1 MHTRRTFLKKTGGLG
16 LSAGCFLPI
25 LSAKEVPNLPAG
37 DDYKALVCV
46 YLHGGNDSLNMLP
59 PADAANY
66 QEYFDVRGG
75 GENPEAGIAVAN
87 HFLDLP
93 DLGSQKLSAATNP
106 YSAEDNESAGLK
118 GVYETGLGLN
128 VNGVM
133 PEVAHLIRNQKV
145 KIISNVGNLVEPLTK
160 EDIAS
165 VHKEKPSYL
174 FSHDNQ
180 RMQVDIGRADQD
192 NGFGWAGRIADK
204 WFGAEKYD
212 AFPFGMNF
220 SLKAKGSRML
230 EGTRTRPYV
239 VSPNPVAFN
248 RMQKMPL
255 GGTPWTNWDEHL
267 NRRAMYHYLH
277 GANPMNPS
285 EHSYAE
291 YNKNWGAYKHA
302 PSPLDLTSKKA
313 AVSANYLKR
322 VYQKMGMNAL
332 RTNDAVLAALG
343 ENLSFDKTGSYG
355 ESLFSIPDEEILS
368 LNSNDFGR
376 FLSNLETITKMI
388 KVGVSAGYRRQI
400 FLVQHGGFDTHGSQL
415 EVHPT
420 KLRELSLGLD
430 QFNSALEEM
439 NLSEEVV
446 TYTTS
451 DFGRTISSNGDG
463 TDHGWG
469 GNQMVMGGGIDKS
482 EIIGTLPSL
491 AIGGADDYSEQGRI
505 IPSIANIQIQA
516 ELAHWLGVESSFL
529 TELFPH
535 LPNFQSNPYD
545 TTSSF
550 VNLGFS
556 S

>member
-1 MHTRRTFLKKTGGLG
+1 MYSRRSFLKTTGAFG

-25 LSAKEVPNLPAG
+25 LSAKEVPSLPAG

-66 QEYFDVRGG
+66 QEYFDIRGG
-75 GENPEAGIAVAN
+75 GENPEEGIAVAN
-87 HFLDLP
+87 TVFDLP
-93 DLGSQKLSAATNP
+93 DLANKKLTSSTNP
-106 YSAEDNESAGLK
+106 YAAEDNESAGLK

-133 PEVAHLIRNQKV
+133 PEIAHLIHNQKI

-174 FSHDNQ
+174 FSHSNQ
-180 RMQVDIGRADQD
+180 RMQVDIGRADLD
-192 NGFGWAGRIADK
+192 SGFGWAGRIADL
-204 WFGAEKYD
+204 WFGTEKYD

-220 SLKAKGSRML
+220 SLRANGARML
-230 EGTRTRPYV
+230 EGAKTRPYV
-239 VSPNPVAFN
+239 VQPNPVAFN
-248 RMQKMPL
+248 KMKLMPT
-255 GGTPWTNWDEHL
+255 GSTPWVQWDENL
-267 NRRAMYHYLH
+267 NRRSMYHYLN
-277 GANPMNPS
+277 GASPINPDDY
-285 EHSYAE
+285 SYAE
-291 YNKNWGAYKHA
+291 YNNWKGYV
-302 PSPLDLTSKKA
+302 PSPLDLRNRIPEASP
-313 AVSANYLKR
+313 NYLKR

-343 ENLSFDKTGSYG
+343 EDLNFTSTDSYG
-355 ESLFSIPDEEILS
+355 QDLFTVPEEEVLGLTYNNFGSLIQ
-368 LNSNDFGR
+368 
-376 FLSNLETITKMI
+376 NLETITKMM
-388 KVGVSAGYRRQI
+388 KVGVSKGYRRQI

-415 EVHPT
+415 EVHPRI
-420 KLRELSLGLD
+420 LRELSLGMAH
-430 QFNSALEEM
+430 FNSALEELG
-439 NLSEEVV
+439 LSEKVV
-446 TYTTS
+446 TYSTS
-451 DFGRTISSNGDG
+451 DFGRTVSSNGDG

-469 GNQMVMGGGIDKS
+469 GNQMIMGGGIDKS
-482 EIIGTLPSL
+482 EIIGKLPSL

-516 ELAHWLGVESSFL
+516 ELAHWLGVESDYL

-535 LPNFQSNPYD
+535 LPNFQNDPSD
-545 TTSSF
+545 ATSSF